1 MGDLEIVFDPLVPV
15 YLGLA
20 RHGDVVVFV
29 IIFIIEAIVR
39 LAGSVEVTII
49 FLIVPSRSFC
59 SRLFYRSPSNPR
71 KHLVQVRKVSVVLS
85 ELAMPLGID
94 VL

>member
-29 IIFIIEAIVR
+29 VIFIIEAIVR
-39 LAGSVEVTII
+39 LTGSVEVTVV
-49 FLIVPSRSFC
+49 FFIVPSRPFC
-59 SRLFYRSPSNPR
+59 PCFFYRSPSNPR
-71 KHLVQVRKVSVVLS
+71 KHLVEVRKVGVVLG